1 MKFIICFCKG
11 PERFA
16 VVAEWVNAADSA
28 TVAGSNP
35 AYGRFTVILFL
46 VDCGN
51 GSTYPQVV
59 CVCVCV
65 RRTGVGV
72 LPLYV

>member
-11 PERFA
+11 TERFA

-35 AYGRFTVILFL
+35 AWKVHRDTVL
-46 VDCGN
+46 
-51 GSTYPQVV
+51 S
-59 CVCVCV
+59 
-65 RRTGVGV
+65 
-72 LPLYV
+72 